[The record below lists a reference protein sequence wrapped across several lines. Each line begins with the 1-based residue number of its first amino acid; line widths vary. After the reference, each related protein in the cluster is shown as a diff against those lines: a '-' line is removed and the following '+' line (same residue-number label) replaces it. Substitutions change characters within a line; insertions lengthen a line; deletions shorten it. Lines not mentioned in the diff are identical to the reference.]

1 MSTSA
6 NTSTKPTHTSARRR
20 AEPPA
25 DSPWLSPKEA
35 AAYLGIGVDRIYE
48 AINKRELRC
57 VKLGYGTI
65 RLKREWVDKWAES
78 FGR

>member
-1 MSTSA
+1 MTA
-6 NTSTKPTHTSARRR
+6 TKATHTSARRR

-25 DSPWLSPKEA
+25 DSPWLSPREG

-48 AINKRELRC
+48 AVSKRELQH
-57 VKLGYGTI
+57 VKLGYATI
-65 RLKREWVDKWAES
+65 RIKRAWLDKWAES